1 MFAVDKDRAFV
12 FNWFSIS
19 CYKLYKLYNKA
30 SGDVWFLRCFHTFFA
45 GSMCIILQ
53 SKQLQIEGVTVVS
66 ERDPSPLSQRL
77 GAHASVDPLMN
88 HRLIWQKQNI

>member
-1 MFAVDKDRAFV
+1 
-12 FNWFSIS
+12 
-19 CYKLYKLYNKA
+19 
-30 SGDVWFLRCFHTFFA
+30 
-45 GSMCIILQ
+45 MCIILQ

-77 GAHASVDPLMN
+77 GAHARVDPLMN